1 MKQINSLDINLL
13 SNENLKIINARSEQ
27 GNDSVVTEL
36 KLLDED
42 NGDIYYFILNH
53 LDLGPMEAYL
63 LDKSIYSRLKR
74 IGDYTEQAFIDFIND
89 NVLDIELDELDIE
102 EIEALPYSKAILIIL
117 MLNDDCEIAK
127 ELKNKHLK
135 DVDTSEFCI

>member
-1 MKQINSLDINLL
+1 MKQINNLDINLL
-13 SNENLKIINARSEQ
+13 SKENLKIINARSEW

-42 NGDIYYFILNH
+42 NGNIYYFILNH
-53 LDLGPMEAYL
+53 LDLGPMETYL
-63 LDKSIYSRLKR
+63 LDKSIFSRLKR
-74 IGDYTEQAFIDFIND
+74 IGDYTEPAFIDFIND
-89 NVLDIELDELDIE
+89 NVLDIDLDELDIE
-102 EIEALPYSKAILIIL
+102 EIETLPYSKAILIIL

>member
-53 LDLGPMEAYL
+53 LDLGPMMLYL
-63 LDKSIYSRLKR
+63 LDKSIFSRLKR
-74 IGDYTEQAFIDFIND
+74 IGDYTEPAFIDFIND
-89 NVLDIELDELDIE
+89 YALDIDLDELDIE
-102 EIEALPYSKAILIIL
+102 EIEALPYSKAILSLLMVDSDPDESKII
-117 MLNDDCEIAK
+117 
-127 ELKNKHLK
+127 KNKYLK
-135 DVDTSEFCI
+135 EIDTSEVCF